1 MAKLYIMCGP
11 AFSGKTT
18 LSKLI
23 AQKTSAKR
31 FAFDEIWVEKEETG
45 TDLGGTEGWKHV
57 REAALD
63 EILETLRSGVSA
75 VYDENNPKREHRKEF
90 ADAARRAG
98 FQSVVVFMDIPLETI
113 RSRRLAN
120 LTSQERHD
128 VDDKNFDKV
137 LNDLERPGDDEDA
150 LTFTPDTE
158 LEEFVNK
165 L

>member
-23 AQKTSAKR
+23 AQKTGAKR
-31 FAFDEIWVEKEETG
+31 FAFDEMWVEKEEAG
-45 TDLGGTEGWKHV
+45 TTLGGSEGWRYV
-57 REAALD
+57 RAAALD
-63 EILETLRSGVSA
+63 EILETLNAGVSA

-90 ADAARRAG
+90 ADAAQRAG
-98 FQSVVVFMDIPLETI
+98 AQAVVVFMDIPLDTI

-128 VDDKNFDKV
+128 VDDENFDKV
-137 LNDLERPGDDEDA
+137 LSDLESPGDDEVT
-150 LTFTPDTE
+150 LVFTPDTE
-158 LEEFVNK
+158 IEGFLNE

>member
-23 AQKTSAKR
+23 AQKTGAKR

-45 TDLGGTEGWKHV
+45 IDLGGAEGWQYV
-57 REAALD
+57 RAAALD
-63 EILETLRSGVSA
+63 EILETLKSGVSA

-90 ADAARRAG
+90 ADAAQRAG
-98 FQSVVVFMDIPLETI
+98 SQAVVVFMDIPLETI
-113 RSRRLAN
+113 HSRRLAN
-120 LTSQERHD
+120 LASQERHD

-137 LNDLERPGDDEDA
+137 LNNLENPGDDEA
-150 LTFTPDTE
+150 TLVFTPDTDS
-158 LEEFVNK
+158 EEFLNN